1 MTRGGLGHPL
11 ERHLAEVGGQ
21 QEAELGEE
29 DQDAGDDH
37 DDVPDPDD
45 QVDLLVDD
53 VDGEVAHSR
62 HQGRLAAVANKVHVA
77 DYN

>member
-11 ERHLAEVGGQ
+11 ERHLAEVGDQ
-21 QEAELGEE
+21 HEAELGEE

-37 DDVPDPDD
+37 EDVPDPDE

-53 VDGEVAHSR
+53 VDGKITDSGCVLYLS
-62 HQGRLAAVANKVHVA
+62 AVTKEGHFTH
-77 DYN
+77 YN

>member
-21 QEAELGEE
+21 QERELGEE

-37 DDVPDPDD
+37 EDVPDPDE

-53 VDGEVAHSR
+53 VDRKIAHSR
-62 HQGRLAAVANKVHVA
+62 HQCWLAAVANEVHLA

>member
-11 ERHLAEVGGQ
+11 ELHLAKVGNQ
-21 QEAELGEE
+21 HEAELGEE

-37 DDVPDPDD
+37 EDVPDPDE

-53 VDGEVAHSR
+53 VDGKIAHS
-62 HQGRLAAVANKVHVA
+62 
-77 DYN
+77 